1 MAFISTCGT
10 FIPRRNDIP
19 QQLRRVAIAVSAAVA
34 LCAVRGGA
42 QAGGGVPWFGFGPVD
57 TAYAMSIDTTVAV
70 TGRWSMLLQSLPG
83 ATRATWMATQ
93 QIVDA
98 RAYHRQRIRI
108 RAYLRGYKATWA
120 TLWIAV
126 EGFTGTRPA
135 TLLSDSLVS
144 PLQGTTSW
152 RPATVVFAVDPQA
165 VCLRF
170 GTMLHGTGAVW
181 LDAITFD
188 TVGAAVPMTVR
199 PGRPELLDGEGEGQ
213 PNCTGMIPQPANL
226 DFEQPHP

>member
-1 MAFISTCGT
+1 MN
-10 FIPRRNDIP
+10 RV
-19 QQLRRVAIAVSAAVA
+19 RRVGIAVTAAVT
-34 LCAVRGGA
+34 LCGARAGA

-57 TAYAMSIDTTVAV
+57 TAYAMTIDTTLAV

-98 RAYHRQRIRI
+98 RAYRNKRVRI
-108 RAYLRGYKATWA
+108 RAWLRGHQATWA

-126 EGFTGTRPA
+126 EGFTGNRPA
-135 TLLSDSLVS
+135 TLLADSLVA

-152 RPATVVFAVDPQA
+152 REAAVVFAVDSHA
-165 VCLRF
+165 VCIRF

-181 LDAITFD
+181 LDGVSLD
-188 TVGAAVPMTVR
+188 TVGAGVPVTVR
-199 PGRPELLDGEGEGQ
+199 AGRPELLDGDGTDQ
-213 PNCTGMIPQPANL
+213 PNCAGMLPQPANL
-226 DFEQPHP
+226 DFEQPP